1 MNAHL
6 TDSRLANLAANAI
19 YHTFDEYEQHFKL
32 ITRQVKLRFE
42 QRDWPALQVDTATR
56 LDLYTALVN
65 RIVEEI
71 RAMLGARLTNTCVW
85 VSMKAVYS
93 GLIADR
99 DDWELAET
107 FYNSVT
113 RRIFITVGV
122 NPQLEFIDTDFATPL
137 TCASQ
142 PVYRTYQRAA
152 STTALIETVLGDYAF
167 GVPYQALERDTQRV
181 ASVVDAHLGE
191 LGIAAAYE
199 RVEMVCAV
207 FYRNKGAYLI
217 GRIIGQAQIVPL
229 VLALLSTP
237 EGICVD
243 AVLLRESEINI
254 LFSFTRSYFH
264 VDIERP
270 YDLVHFLA
278 SIMPHK
284 RIAALYI
291 AIGYH
296 KHGKT
301 ELYRDLLRHL
311 STSQDSFEIARG
323 ERGMV
328 MTVFTLPSYDV
339 VFKIIKDWF
348 SPPKD
353 TTRQAVMGKY
363 HLVFK
368 HDRAGRLID
377 AHEFEYLKLDRQRFG
392 AELLAELQRV
402 AADSVVVE
410 ADHVIIKH
418 VYIERRVTPLDVYLR
433 EAAPAAAEAATLEF
447 GNAIKD
453 LAISNIFPGDMLLK
467 NFGVTRN
474 GRVVFY
480 DYDELCLMTTCDFK
494 QLPEPSSYDEEIAA
508 EPWFAVGEHDVFP
521 EEFRYFLGL
530 RAPLRAVFMRSHGDI
545 LTVDFWQQI
554 QARLLA
560 GEVIDIFPYD
570 RSKRLS
576 LLPAEQVD

>member
-1 MNAHL
+1 MNEHL

-19 YHTFDEYEQHFKL
+19 YHTFDEYQQHFKL
-32 ITRQVKLRFE
+32 ITRQVQRRFE
-42 QRDWPALQVDTATR
+42 QQDWPALQAGTATR
-56 LDLYTALVN
+56 LDLYTTLVT
-65 RIVEEI
+65 RIVAEI
-71 RAMLGARLTNTCVW
+71 SSMLGERLTNTIVW

-113 RRIFITVGV
+113 RRIFVTVGV
-122 NPQLEFIDTDFATPL
+122 NPQLEFIATDFATPQ

-142 PVYRTYQRAA
+142 PVYRTYPRAA
-152 STTALIETVLGDYAF
+152 TTAELIATVLLDYPF
-167 GVPYQALERDTQRV
+167 GVRYQALERDMRRAADV
-181 ASVVDAHLGE
+181 IEAYLAE
-191 LGIAAAYE
+191 LGIAATYE

-207 FYRNKGAYLI
+207 FYRNKAAYLV
-217 GRIIGQAQIVPL
+217 GRIISQEQTTPL

-237 EGICVD
+237 DGISVD
-243 AVLLRESEINI
+243 AVLLREAEVNI

-278 SIMPHK
+278 SIMPEK

-301 ELYRDLLRHL
+301 EFYRDLLRHL
-311 STSQDSFEIARG
+311 SQTQDTFEIAPG

-328 MTVFTLPSYDV
+328 MTVFTMPSYDV

-353 TTRQAVMGKY
+353 TTRQAVMDKY

-392 AELLAELQRV
+392 EALLTELQRV
-402 AADSVVVE
+402 AANSVVVE
-410 ADHVIIKH
+410 DDHVIIKH
-418 VYIERRVTPLDVYLR
+418 VYVERRVTPLDVYLR
-433 EAAPAAAEAATLEF
+433 EAEPAAAAAATLEF

-480 DYDELCLMTTCDFK
+480 DYDELSLMTTCNFK
-494 QLPEPSSYDEEIAA
+494 HMPEPTSYDEEIAA
-508 EPWFAVGEHDVFP
+508 EPWYAVGENDVFP

-530 RAPLRAVFMRSHGDI
+530 RTPLRDVFMRSHGEI

-554 QARLLA
+554 QARLNA

-570 RSKRLS
+570 SSQRLS
-576 LLPAEQVD
+576 QLPG

>member
-1 MNAHL
+1 MNEHL

-19 YHTFDEYEQHFKL
+19 YHTFDEYQQQFKL
-32 ITRQVKLRFE
+32 ITRQVQRRFE
-42 QRDWPALQVDTATR
+42 QQDWHGLQADTATR
-56 LDLYTALVN
+56 LDLYTTLVG
-65 RIVEEI
+65 RIGAEV
-71 RAMLGARLTNTCVW
+71 RTMLSARLTDTFVW

-113 RRIFITVGV
+113 RRIFVTVGV
-122 NPQLEFIDTDFATPL
+122 NPQLEFIDTDFATPQS
-137 TCASQ
+137 CASQ
-142 PVYRTYQRAA
+142 PVYRSYLRAA
-152 STTALIETVLGDYAF
+152 TTATLIEALLSDYQF
-167 GVPYQALERDTQRV
+167 GVPYQALERDTQLV
-181 ASVVDAHLGE
+181 AGVIDRYLAE
-191 LGIAAAYE
+191 LGCADTFE
-199 RVEMVCAV
+199 QVEMVCAV
-207 FYRNKGAYLI
+207 FYRNKGAYLV
-217 GRIIGQAQIVPL
+217 GRIINQDQVIPL

-237 EGICVD
+237 AGIAVD
-243 AVLLRESEINI
+243 AVLLHEAEVNI
-254 LFSFTRSYFH
+254 LFSFTRTYFH

-278 SIMPHK
+278 TIMPHK

-291 AIGYH
+291 AIGHH

-301 ELYRDLLRHL
+301 EFYRDLLRHL
-311 STSQDSFEIARG
+311 STTEDTFEIAPG

-328 MTVFTLPSYDV
+328 MTVFTMPSYNV

-353 TTRQAVMGKY
+353 TTRAAVMGKY

-377 AHEFEYLKLDRQRFG
+377 AHEFEYLKLDRRRFG
-392 AELLAELQRV
+392 AALLAELQQV
-402 AADSVVVE
+402 AANSVVVE

-418 VYIERRVTPLDVYLR
+418 AYIERRVTPLDVFLR
-433 EAAPAAAEAATLEF
+433 EAEPAAAAAATLEF

-453 LAISNIFPGDMLLK
+453 LAVSNIFPGDMLLK
-467 NFGVTRN
+467 NFGLTPN

-480 DYDELCLMTTCDFK
+480 DYDELSLLTPCIFK
-494 QLPEPSSYDEEIAA
+494 HLPEPTSYDEEVAS
-508 EPWFAVGEHDVFP
+508 EPWYAVGEHDVFP

-530 RAPLRAVFMRSHGDI
+530 RAPLREVFMRTHGDI
-545 LTVDFWQQI
+545 LTVAFWQQI
-554 QARLLA
+554 QARLKA

-570 RSKRLS
+570 QSKRLS
-576 LLPAEQVD
+576 QLPSA